1 MSKQNEIEV
10 ADGARSIEPWIAV
23 LLASMV
29 PLVAAVMLPESW
41 RLPLYVVG
49 GVLCA
54 IGIVLLFKQELARM
68 EHRKPHDDFLT

>member
-10 ADGARSIEPWIAV
+10 ADSARSIEPWIAV
-23 LLASMV
+23 LFASLV

-49 GVLCA
+49 GVLCV
-54 IGIVLLFKQELARM
+54 IGIVLLFKQEVSRM
-68 EHRKPHDDFLT
+68 NRKPHDDFLT